1 MDLLV
6 LSVMFAISCARRTG
20 PALVRRPSMA
30 GVTAARS
37 LEVRRAHTSHQQQQ
51 FREM

>member
-1 MDLLV
+1 ML
-6 LSVMFAISCARRTG
+6 AISCARRTG

-30 GVTAARS
+30 GVTAAREV
-37 LEVRRAHTSHQQQQ
+37 EVRRAHTSHQQQQ